1 MEEHD
6 DVQVSRSYP
15 VIGRYGLPDKCN
27 NTVFSIVAST
37 LTYYRFDNNLLGIS
51 VAAYTTPDFEVYVKL
66 RDVVEASGRGTYFN
80 KLAGESDQTRW
91 RLASIRDGVVGA
103 RPIFIPVDQAVSLL
117 EAHVHLVDRDSI
129 IGAFKAIRRTIDGL
143 RNGKYADEYGLTGA
157 VSIPAYLSFEYKP
170 RSRRSGEV
178 STPPVVRPV
187 PVEPE
192 SEPEPEPEPKP
203 DVVEPKVQKHTVGVD
218 KDREELYAQL
228 GHLLALRQEAQLKA
242 ERLLQELGL
251 PAPW

>member
-1 MEEHD
+1 MEENS
-6 DVQVSRSYP
+6 DVQVSRPYP
-15 VIGRYGLPDKCN
+15 VIGRYGLPDKDS

-37 LTYYRFDNNLLGIS
+37 LTYYRFDNNLLGVS
-51 VAAYTTPDFEVYVKL
+51 VAVYTTPDFEVYVKL

-80 KLAGESDQTRW
+80 KLAVESDQTRW

-117 EAHVHLVDRDSI
+117 EAHMHLVDRTSV
-129 IGAFKAIRRTIDGL
+129 IGVFKAIRRTIDGL
-143 RNGKYADEYGLTGA
+143 RNGKYADEYGLAGA

-170 RSRRSGEV
+170 RSRRLGEV

-192 SEPEPEPEPKP
+192 PEPEPESKP
-203 DVVEPKVQKHTVGVD
+203 DVVEEPKVPEHTVGVD
-218 KDREELYAQL
+218 KDREELYSQL
-228 GHLLALRQEAQLKA
+228 GHLLAIRQEAQLRA
-242 ERLLQELGL
+242 ERILQELGL